1 METLTITGSSIYSG
15 PTTVSGGILQAGSLT
30 ALSPNSA
37 FTVISELDL
46 NGNSNVIGSLAG
58 GGIVSNNGV
67 APAILT
73 AGGDGTN
80 TVFSGTLTDG
90 SSSLGFIKTGS
101 GMMILSGNNTYS
113 GGTKII
119 AGTLQLG
126 NGGTTGSIVGNV
138 IDNAILIFD
147 RSDVVPFTGV
157 IGGTGSV
164 QQNGAGTTILSGLN
178 TYSEATRMER
188 QRPSNRFS
196 NMPLKTAG
204 AFG

>member
-1 METLTITGSSIYSG
+1 MSGATTYSGVTKAGSGTLTITGSSIYSG

-30 ALSPNSA
+30 ALSANSA

-90 SSSLGFIKTGS
+90 FSRVSAEPMNPAGPGLERWPTVALRE
-101 GMMILSGNNTYS
+101 LSGARLSAAVT
-113 GGTKII
+113 IF
-119 AGTLQLG
+119 TLG
-126 NGGTTGSIVGNV
+126 I
-138 IDNAILIFD
+138 
-147 RSDVVPFTGV
+147 
-157 IGGTGSV
+157 
-164 QQNGAGTTILSGLN
+164 
-178 TYSEATRMER
+178 
-188 QRPSNRFS
+188 
-196 NMPLKTAG
+196 
-204 AFG
+204 